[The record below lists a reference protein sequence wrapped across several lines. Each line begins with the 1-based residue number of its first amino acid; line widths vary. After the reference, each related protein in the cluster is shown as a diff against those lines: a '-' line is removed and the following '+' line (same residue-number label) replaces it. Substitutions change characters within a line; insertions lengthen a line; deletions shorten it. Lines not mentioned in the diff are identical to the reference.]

1 MTRLNQTITRWQG
14 MGLIA
19 TTLLGTGVFILP
31 QLTLAAAGSQAIWA
45 WVLLLAAILPLT
57 YVFAELGRH
66 YTHAAGP
73 AYFTERAFGS
83 VTGRVAGLTFLFAIP
98 PGTTAALIMTFEF
111 LRPLV
116 ELTSGQ
122 RLTIELAAFAG
133 LFFLNRRGL
142 QISGKIQL
150 ILTLTIVAVVL
161 AMLLAA
167 FTAPQGT
174 LSTQA
179 PISSQTLQQTD
190 SAIAGHGGLMAA
202 IALAVWS
209 FLGIEAVTHLAGE
222 FKDVKQDFIPASL
235 GGVTLVGLIYIA
247 CTWLSTLVP
256 EHSLAMVGA
265 FELLIG
271 DSGRWIIGLLGLI
284 SGLAT
289 VNVYFAST
297 ARLAWS
303 FSQEGVLP
311 NQLTQLN
318 KHQVPSTALLIFILI
333 SAAILVI
340 SHFSQLDFVALAHW
354 VNGCFV
360 MIYTLSM
367 LAAWKLLSKR
377 HRPAI
382 AIGLLACALF
392 VISLGSAMAYAM
404 ILAAVIVP
412 LLHLQKSWKNRN
424 LADVS
429 K

>member
-31 QLTLAAAGSQAIWA
+31 QLTLAAAGSQAMWA
-45 WVLLLAAILPLT
+45 WAMLLIAVLPLT

-73 AYFTERAFGS
+73 AYFTERAFGPIA
-83 VTGRVAGLTFLFAIP
+83 GRVAGLTFLFAIP
-98 PGTTAALIMTFEF
+98 PGITAALIMTFEF
-111 LRPLV
+111 LRPLI
-116 ELTSGQ
+116 ELSSGQ
-122 RLTIELAAFAG
+122 RLLVELAAFVG
-133 LFFLNRRGL
+133 LFLLNRRGL
-142 QISGKIQL
+142 QLSGKIQL

-161 AMLLAA
+161 TMLLAA
-167 FTAPQGT
+167 FTTPHAS

-179 PISSQTLQQTD
+179 AQQINATSST
-190 SAIAGHGGLMAA
+190 SEGLMAA

-222 FKDVKQDFIPASL
+222 FKDVKRDFIPAAL

-247 CTWLSTLVP
+247 CTWLSSFAP

-271 DSGRWIIGLLGLI
+271 DSGRWIIGLLGLV

-303 FSQEGVLP
+303 FSQDGVLP
-311 NQLTQLN
+311 ARLNRLN
-318 KHQVPSTALLIFILI
+318 KHQVPSSALLTFILI
-333 SAAILVI
+333 SATILVI
-340 SHFSQLDFVALAHW
+340 SHFSQLDFVVLAHW

-367 LAAWKLLSKR
+367 LAAWKLLTKR

-382 AIGLLACALF
+382 AIGLVACALF
-392 VISLGSAMAYAM
+392 VISLGGAMVYAM

-412 LLHLQKSWKNRN
+412 LLYLQQGWKNRN
-424 LADVS
+424 LVS
-429 K
+429 LSK